1 MRTETFDSLSGDAAE
16 PFIGCK
22 IVDECGESVGT
33 VEGFWLD
40 PSTRRVAYLGANGG
54 WLPGSLHVVPARD
67 VKIDEDGS
75 LVVLGYLAA
84 FIKKAPT
91 SLRGVELAEVD
102 KEGINAYYGRFIPLH
117 RVSSIEEIRPEEALK
132 PEYSGQEANTSG
144 SGGPRSGQYRS
155 KLEDAEQTFFDQ
167 KGFVTDT
174 MPEVDASRELERTQ
188 KEANSQSRRPREERR
203 SGLA

>member
-1 MRTETFDSLSGDAAE
+1 MRTETFDSLSADAAE

-54 WLPGSLHVVPARD
+54 WLPGSLHVVPASD
-67 VKIDEDGS
+67 VKIDKDGS
-75 LVVLGYLAA
+75 LIVLGYLAA

-102 KEGINAYYGRFIPLH
+102 KEGINAYYGRFIH

-167 KGFVTDT
+167 KGFDTDS
-174 MPEVDASRELERTQ
+174 MPEVDASRGLERTQ
-188 KEANSQSRRPREERR
+188 KEAKIRNREDREKR
-203 SGLA
+203 GAPD